1 VRISHGHKFPQSE
14 EAINV
19 REVEFFVLAPS
30 GERVR
35 LEPAVSK
42 TAIAASYSVKEEGLH
57 RIVLLQDRGVI
68 SRTPKGVQ
76 AGGRDK
82 HPDATQAYR
91 TLRSAVAYAATSKAS
106 SLSGKPAGLEF
117 ELAGEYS
124 NGAWQLVL
132 MNHGKPVPEAPIE
145 VFLTGATQAASAGRT
160 DPNGRLTYRLPA
172 GAKAPAMFSVEM
184 KGKPPSGARYDSVN
198 YATSLYVS
206 W

>member
-42 TAIAASYSVKEEGLH
+42 TAIAANYSVKEEGLH

-124 NGAWQLVL
+124 DGAWQLVL

-145 VFLTGATQAASAGRT
+145 VFFDRRHSGGFRRADGSEWTPDIPAPGRGQSAG
-160 DPNGRLTYRLPA
+160 NVLGRNER
-172 GAKAPAMFSVEM
+172 
-184 KGKPPSGARYDSVN
+184 
-198 YATSLYVS
+198 
-206 W
+206 